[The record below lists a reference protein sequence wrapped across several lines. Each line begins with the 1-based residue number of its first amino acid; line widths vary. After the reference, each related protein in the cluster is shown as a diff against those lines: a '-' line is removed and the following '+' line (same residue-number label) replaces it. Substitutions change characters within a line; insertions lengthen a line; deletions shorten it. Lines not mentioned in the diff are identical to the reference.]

1 MTTCLIHIRIS
12 SQMQERATRR
22 RPFQDSVS
30 ISHEGYIENC
40 LIIAHIDGITNLVAP
55 HNIATNKNLRR
66 MCCGN

>member
-30 ISHEGYIENC
+30 ISHEGYVENC
-40 LIIAHIDGITNLVAP
+40 PIVSREDVIINP
-55 HNIATNKNLRR
+55 IAFHKMTIQEDLR
-66 MCCGN
+66 MMSNGK